1 MLLLITCCQRI
12 FQDDGDGKRPLGRFI
27 AHGGSSSPKL
37 CTSHT
42 GAGDV
47 LCSGLKHPG
56 HPAFPGVSATKKGNK
71 IWSKVLSLGLSLCCV
86 F

>member
-1 MLLLITCCQRI
+1 M
-12 FQDDGDGKRPLGRFI
+12 DGKRPLGRLI

-47 LCSGLKHPG
+47 LCSGLKRPG
-56 HPAFPGVSATKKGNK
+56 HPAFPGVSVCEDKR
-71 IWSKVLSLGLSLCCV
+71 
-86 F
+86 